1 MIPPT
6 DPSINDGE
14 NIEIVETSIS
24 VPDGP
29 DLDSHLMGDQN
40 EKTNQSQE
48 FVDQKNKESKDFS
61 FPQIWSEFSMNTMYN
76 DRDWQEMATT
86 AARNLTIGAVPS
98 GVDVFTDIHL
108 FFDYL

>member
-24 VPDGP
+24 VPDVP

-48 FVDQKNKESKDFS
+48 FVDQKNKDF
-61 FPQIWSEFSMNTMYN
+61 PRYGQ
-76 DRDWQEMATT
+76 
-86 AARNLTIGAVPS
+86 NLA
-98 GVDVFTDIHL
+98 
-108 FFDYL
+108 